1 MAGEEEM
8 IHKQYK
14 IGLLEGISR
23 WWRLFLTGI
32 RFLCLFVDTSDPF
45 TLPACVIWLEGLVEV
60 SEEGVGVEVG
70 VGDCFCCRSSREIR
84 ARVASGAIRS
94 RARDEPLIKLSSQVD

>member
-1 MAGEEEM
+1 MSTRGIAVAGEEEM

-32 RFLCLFVDTSDPF
+32 RFLCLFVDTFNPF

-60 SEEGVGVEVG
+60 SEVGVGVEEGIVS
-70 VGDCFCCRSSREIR
+70 VA
-84 ARVASGAIRS
+84 ARHER
-94 RARDEPLIKLSSQVD
+94 